1 MLTITELKEL
11 YTKMT
16 GLTSKGETIPEVL
29 DEIEQAYVNPAVEIG
44 KLKDAVEELKSKTYD
59 DFKIE
64 LGDEPGGGMWSKTYT
79 YEEWCEQFASTEYD
93 KEKVYILTS
102 SNTPNG
108 RCVFFL
114 LGGFCEGLYIYAEPK
129 LYKVDADEK
138 YTGVAISVDRDNKT
152 VKISNPSSPFG
163 FRAKRIV
170 QLKDKQVIKEEG

>member
-29 DEIEQAYVNPAVEIG
+29 DEIEQAYVNQAVEIG

-59 DFKIE
+59 DFQINLSSE
-64 LGDEPGGGMWSKTYT
+64 SSSGPWSITYT
-79 YEEWCEQFASTEYD
+79 FEEWLEQFASTEYD

-108 RCVFFL
+108 RCLFFL
-114 LGGFCEGLYIYAEPK
+114 LGGFMIPGGVIQIISAPK

-138 YTGVAISVDRDNKT
+138 YTGVAISVDYDNKT
-152 VKISNPSSPFG
+152 VKISNPASPFG
-163 FRAKRIV
+163 FRAKRIM
-170 QLKDKQVIKEEG
+170 

>member
-59 DFKIE
+59 DFKID
-64 LGDEPGGGMWSKTYT
+64 LDSEPGGGMWSKTYT
-79 YEEWCEQFASTEYD
+79 FREWSEQFASTEYD

-108 RCVFFL
+108 RCLFFL
-114 LGGFCEGLYIYAEPK
+114 LGGLMIPDGAIQIISAPK
-129 LYKVDADEK
+129 LYKVDAGEK
-138 YTGVAISVDRDNKT
+138 YTGVAISVDYDNKT
-152 VKISNPSSPFG
+152 VKISNPASQFG
-163 FRAKRIV
+163 FRAKRIM
-170 QLKDKQVIKEEG
+170 